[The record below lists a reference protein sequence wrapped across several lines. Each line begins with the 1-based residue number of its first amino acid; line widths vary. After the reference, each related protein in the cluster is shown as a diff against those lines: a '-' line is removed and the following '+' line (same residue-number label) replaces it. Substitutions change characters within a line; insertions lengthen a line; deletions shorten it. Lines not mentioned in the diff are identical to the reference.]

1 MGKDKRRDSGA
12 SVTIPFKT
20 KESLKK
26 DNKKL
31 SRELRELQRR
41 FQEITNVIHHLELDY
56 ESSKD
61 SPPPMRYNMLKEMIK
76 RTTTDEILEKS
87 RPPSPKD
94 VKAAAKRAG
103 SDDLVVTPRHFAGSV
118 GSNDSHMSRDSPSH
132 TRQSSRGALEGTTS
146 GLLAS
151 CKGFAGLSDHT
162 AGVTENKIAPR
173 EMRMSKKE
181 VATDNDQINKEI
193 VGFESRFLRAHNR
206 LTKLRQDYENSKE
219 MMFPRRY
226 AAMKNMIK
234 VVIQDKKL
242 TS

>member
-1 MGKDKRRDSGA
+1 MGKDKRSDNISHHA
-12 SVTIPFKT
+12 IPFRT

-26 DNKKL
+26 DNNKL

-41 FQEITNVIHHLELDY
+41 FQEVSNVVHHLELDY

-76 RTTTDEILEKS
+76 RSTTDDILEKS

-103 SDDLVVTPRHFAGSV
+103 AEDLAGTSRHFAGSI
-118 GSNDSHMSRDSPSH
+118 GSSNSHRSQDSLSH
-132 TRQSSRGALEGTTS
+132 QKLTGRGALEGTTG

-151 CKGFAGLSDHT
+151 CRGFAGMSDQS
-162 AGVTENKIAPR
+162 AGTSENKIASR
-173 EMRMSKKE
+173 EMRLSKKE
-181 VATDNDQINKEI
+181 VATDNDQICKEI
-193 VGFESRFLRAHNR
+193 VGFESRFLRIHNR
-206 LTKLRQDYENSKE
+206 LTKLRQDYENSKA
-219 MMFPRRY
+219 MVFLNRY
-226 AAMKNMIK
+226 AAMKSMIK